1 MQASQNP
8 EFTSVWQ
15 IPKKF
20 ERRDGWFNASLSFA
34 SSELAVVTDG
44 GGALH
49 IINTNIRTST
59 DSHTWEVSTVLFLLH
74 CHHRF
79 LVNFINF

>member
-15 IPKKF
+15 IPQRS

-44 GGALH
+44 GGVLH
-49 IINTNIRTST
+49 IIDTNIRTST
-59 DSHTWEVSTVLFLLH
+59 HSHTWEVS
-74 CHHRF
+74 
-79 LVNFINF
+79 N